1 MEQGLNVW
9 MDVDKM
15 EGSILE
21 AMARA
26 VEDARVVLVCY
37 SEKYKDSQ
45 NCRTGKHQSALRLKT
60 CSLHKHPQKDQFIGQ
75 IRKPSVV
82 LLNA

>member
-1 MEQGLNVW
+1 MEKGLNVW
-9 MDVDKM
+9 MDLDKM

-37 SEKYKDSQ
+37 SDKYKDSQ
-45 NCRTGKHQSALRLKT
+45 NFRTSKYH
-60 CSLHKHPQKDQFIGQ
+60 
-75 IRKPSVV
+75 V
-82 LLNA
+82 